1 MDRCRVNLSEAGCRR
16 LALLLL
22 MTLLVPFQ
30 TLAQQ
35 RHSAKGLV
43 LAVDKEHRLMTI
55 SCEAIPGYMDAM
67 IMSIEVRDPR
77 ELDGLAR
84 STMIEFSLVTDD
96 KEHPYAENV
105 RPLSFDSLELDPLSA
120 RRLRLLD
127 GAMDPSL
134 SPDRVMKV
142 GQAAPDFSLT
152 DQNRKHVALS
162 QFAGRVVAIAFVYTR
177 CPFPNYCFR
186 FTNNFAQ
193 LQKRFADQ
201 MGRDLILLTISLD
214 PIQDQP
220 ETLAEYGRTW
230 NINPKGWH
238 LLTGPPAEVQKFCER
253 FGVAFFPDEGQLIHS
268 LHTVI
273 IDRHGKLAANL
284 EGNEF
289 TAEEL
294 GDLVQSVIKGGTLDP
309 RGNAKSRESHPK
321 CSGATRSCKFCE

>member
-1 MDRCRVNLSEAGCRR
+1 MGRSSLKLSEAGCRR
-16 LALLLL
+16 FALPLLAALLAPL
-22 MTLLVPFQ
+22 PS
-30 TLAQQ
+30 LAQQ

-43 LAVDKEHRLMTI
+43 LAVHKEHRFMTV

-67 IMSIEVRDPR
+67 VMPIEVRDAH
-77 ELDGLAR
+77 ELDDLAP
-84 STMIEFSLVTDD
+84 STMIEFFLVAD

-105 RPLSFDSLELDPLSA
+105 RVRNFDSVELDPLSA

-134 SPDRVMKV
+134 SPNRVLKL

-152 DQNRKHVALS
+152 DQNREHVTLS
-162 QFAGRVVAIAFVYTR
+162 QFAGRVVAISFVYTR
-177 CPFPNYCFR
+177 CPFPEFCFR
-186 FTNNFAQ
+186 LTNNFAR
-193 LQKRFADQ
+193 LQKRFAGQ
-201 MGRDLILLTISLD
+201 MGSGLILLTISLD
-214 PIQDQP
+214 PVHDRA
-220 ETLAEYGRTW
+220 ETLAEYARTW
-230 NINPKGWH
+230 NIHVKGWH

-268 LHTVI
+268 LHTLI

-294 GDLVQSVIKGGTLDP
+294 GDLVQSVLNGGP
-309 RGNAKSRESHPK
+309 SNHSGYAKSQRNP
-321 CSGATRSCKFCE
+321 

>member
-1 MDRCRVNLSEAGCRR
+1 MGRSSLKLSEAGCRR
-16 LALLLL
+16 FALPLLAALLA
-22 MTLLVPFQ
+22 PFPS
-30 TLAQQ
+30 LAQQ

-43 LAVDKEHRLMTI
+43 LAVHKEHRFMTV

-67 IMSIEVRDPR
+67 VMPIEVRDAH
-77 ELDGLAR
+77 ELDDLAP
-84 STMIEFSLVTDD
+84 STMIEFFLVAD

-105 RPLSFDSLELDPLSA
+105 RVRNFDSVELDPLSA

-134 SPDRVMKV
+134 SPNRVLKL

-152 DQNRKHVALS
+152 DQNREHVTLS
-162 QFAGRVVAIAFVYTR
+162 QFAGRVVAISFVYTR
-177 CPFPNYCFR
+177 CPFPEFCFR
-186 FTNNFAQ
+186 LTNNFAR
-193 LQKRFADQ
+193 LQKRFAGQ
-201 MGRDLILLTISLD
+201 MGSGLILLTISLD
-214 PIQDQP
+214 PVHDRA
-220 ETLAEYGRTW
+220 ETLAEYARTW
-230 NINPKGWH
+230 NIHVKGWH

-268 LHTVI
+268 LHTLI

-294 GDLVQSVIKGGTLDP
+294 GDLVQSVLKGGTSNP
-309 RGNAKSRESHPK
+309 SGAKSQ
-321 CSGATRSCKFCE
+321 